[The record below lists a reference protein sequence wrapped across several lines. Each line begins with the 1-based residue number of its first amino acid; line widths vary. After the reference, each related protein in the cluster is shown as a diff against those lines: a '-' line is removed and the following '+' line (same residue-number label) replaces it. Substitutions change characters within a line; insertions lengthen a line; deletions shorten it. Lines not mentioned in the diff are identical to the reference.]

1 MIWQLHCCLT
11 SLFLCRRSALNSLHQ
26 GIFLLLDQHIAVP
39 RVTSGGSRR
48 RECPLPKK
56 LPPFGH
62 GPRDFWALPKSYG
75 YFSGAPPS
83 IPPCGFAV
91 LVIPGKKA
99 GFAPTG
105 AVCRSCTTLP
115 VSIRAPPPGGKTVPV
130 FPALSIRRRHLA
142 GRVPRAKRLGRSER
156 SEIPIQETCTRRI
169 FALYHL
175 HIAIL

>member
-1 MIWQLHCCLT
+1 M
-11 SLFLCRRSALNSLHQ
+11 
-26 GIFLLLDQHIAVP
+26 
-39 RVTSGGSRR
+39 TSGGNRR

-62 GPRDFWALPKSYG
+62 GPRDFWALPKSCG

-105 AVCRSCTTLP
+105 AVCRSCTLLACFYRSLP
-115 VSIRAPPPGGKTVPV
+115 SPEGKAVRLSRLSSIRH
-130 FPALSIRRRHLA
+130 RHLA
-142 GRVPRAKRLGRSER
+142 GRGAGAKRPARSER
-156 SEIPIQETCTRRI
+156 SEIPVQETCTWREIQEIRVFLLDRTRI
-169 FALYHL
+169 VGYIVIVIFKF
-175 HIAIL
+175 IVIK

>member
-1 MIWQLHCCLT
+1 MK
-11 SLFLCRRSALNSLHQ
+11 RRGEFSLHESNFTSD
-26 GIFLLLDQHIAVP
+26 GQHLAVP

-62 GPRDFWALPKSYG
+62 GPRDFWAKPKSCG

-99 GFAPTG
+99 GFAPTE
-105 AVCRSCTTLP
+105 AVCRSGTRLP
-115 VSIRAPPPGGKTVPV
+115 VHSRPSPHPEGKA
-130 FPALSIRRRHLA
+130 FRLSRISSIRRRHLA

-156 SEIPIQETCTRRI
+156 SEIPIQETCTRRLL
-169 FALYHL
+169 LYGFDIYHM
-175 HIAIL
+175 

>member
-1 MIWQLHCCLT
+1 M
-11 SLFLCRRSALNSLHQ
+11 
-26 GIFLLLDQHIAVP
+26 
-39 RVTSGGSRR
+39 TSGGSRR

-62 GPRDFWALPKSYG
+62 GPRDFWAKPKSCG

-105 AVCRSCTTLP
+105 AVCRSCTLLACLYR
-115 VSIRAPPPGGKTVPV
+115 SLPPPGGKTVPV
-130 FPALSIRRRHLA
+130 FPALKYSAPAPCRSGSKGEA
-142 GRVPRAKRLGRSER
+142 PWSPKAKSRFKKFVHGVKYRKSVFSFLTGHGFSD
-156 SEIPIQETCTRRI
+156 
-169 FALYHL
+169 
-175 HIAIL
+175 ILCLLSLSLL

>member
-1 MIWQLHCCLT
+1 MK
-11 SLFLCRRSALNSLHQ
+11 RRGEFSLHQ
-26 GIFLLLDQHIAVP
+26 SNFTSDGQHLEVL

-75 YFSGAPPS
+75 YFSGAQNS
-83 IPPCGFAV
+83 VPPCGFAV

-105 AVCRSCTTLP
+105 AVCRSCTTMP
-115 VSIRAPPPGGKTVPV
+115 VSIRVPHPEGKA
-130 FPALSIRRRHLA
+130 FRLSRLSSIRRRHLA
-142 GRVPRAKRLGRSER
+142 GRGAGAKRPARSRGAKSRNAKGQACSR
-156 SEIPIQETCTRRI
+156 SSRSAMAASTR
-169 FALYHL
+169 
-175 HIAIL
+175 

>member
-1 MIWQLHCCLT
+1 M
-11 SLFLCRRSALNSLHQ
+11 
-26 GIFLLLDQHIAVP
+26 
-39 RVTSGGSRR
+39 TSGGSRR

-62 GPRDFWALPKSYG
+62 GPRDFWALPKSCG

-105 AVCRSCTTLP
+105 AVCRSCTTMP
-115 VSIRAPPPGGKTVPV
+115 VSTGASPPGGKGGTP
-130 FPALSIRRRHLA
+130 FPALVPGA
-142 GRVPRAKRLGRSER
+142 GTLPVGFQGRS
-156 SEIPIQETCTRRI
+156 
-169 FALYHL
+169 ALV
-175 HIAIL
+175 APKGAKSQAQPRKMKKTAPAMQSAA